1 MADFKYVNYLWND
14 ADAHGKS
21 EVALL
26 VYRSNLLGAD
36 LRITNFAGG
45 NTSAK
50 VTEKDPL
57 TGAPVEVLWVKGSGG
72 DLGSIKRQ
80 GFASLYLEKLYA
92 LKKHYRGL
100 AFEDEMA
107 GYLPHCTFNLN
118 PTVASI
124 DTPLHAFIPRRHVD
138 HLHPDAIIAIAASKD
153 SRALT
158 EEIFGGRAG
167 WVKWQRPGFDLGLQI
182 EAAYNSKANLDGL
195 ILAGHGL
202 FSWGDTAKS
211 CYETTLQLIEQA
223 AAFLETRI
231 AKQAKIFGGAQFTA
245 QPETRRQE
253 IAAEL
258 MPFIRGLV
266 GQQQRKAGH
275 FDDSARALE
284 FVNSK
289 DAAELAKLGT
299 SCPDHF
305 LRTKIRPLFAPWH
318 PEKDDVAQLKQI
330 IAGALPSYREYYAG
344 YYNCCK
350 HPDSPA
356 MRDPNPVVFLVPGV
370 GMMTFA
376 ADKATAR
383 VSAEF
388 YVNAINVMRGATAV
402 SEYVGLAEPEAFNI
416 EYWLLEEAKLKRLPP
431 EKELARRV
439 AVITG
444 GAGGIGKAIARKYL
458 TEGAHVALLDIDTK
472 VLENAVAEL
481 RAQFSKDRVLGTVA
495 DVTNE
500 AQMHQAFDDVCR
512 YFGGVDIVVPN
523 AGIASSSPIEE
534 TSFSEWN
541 RNVAILATGYF
552 LAAREGFRILKTQK
566 TGGALIFVVSKNA
579 LVAGKNA
586 SAYSAAKA
594 AELHLARCLAEEGAS
609 HGIRVNVVNPDAVL
623 AGSRIWNES
632 SWRIERAATYKIKP
646 EELEEFY
653 RQRNA
658 LKVHIYPE
666 DIAEAA
672 FFFASNRSAKTTGCM
687 LNVDGGV
694 TAAFPR

>member
-1 MADFKYVNYLWND
+1 MADFKYVNYLWNE
-14 ADAHGKS
+14 AEAQGKS
-21 EVALL
+21 ELDLL

-50 VTEKDPL
+50 ITEKDPL

-80 GFASLYLEKLYA
+80 GFASLYLEKLQT
-92 LKKHYRGL
+92 LKKLYRGL
-100 AFEDEMA
+100 EFEDEMVA
-107 GYLPHCTFNLN
+107 HLPHCTFNLN
-118 PTVASI
+118 PAAASI

-153 SRALT
+153 SPALA
-158 EEIFGGRAG
+158 EEIFSGRVG

-182 EAAYNSKANLDGL
+182 EAAYQAKPNLAGL
-195 ILAGHGL
+195 VLAGHGL

-211 CYETTLQLIEQA
+211 CYETSLQLIEQA
-223 AAFLETRI
+223 AVFLETRI
-231 AKQAKIFGGAQFTA
+231 AKKGKVFGGAQFA
-245 QPETRRQE
+245 SQPEVRRQE

-266 GQQQRKAGH
+266 GQQQRKVGH
-275 FDDSARALE
+275 FDDSSRTLE

-305 LRTKIRPLFAPWH
+305 LRTKIRPLFAPWL
-318 PEKDDVAQLKQI
+318 PEKDDIAKLKHAI
-330 IAGALPSYREYYAG
+330 SEALPSYREYYAG
-344 YYNCCK
+344 YYGRCK

-356 MRDPNPVVFLVPGV
+356 RRDPNPVVFLIPGV

-388 YVNAINVMRGATAV
+388 YVNAINVMRGATSV
-402 SEYVGLAEPEAFNI
+402 SEYAGLSEQEAFNI
-416 EYWLLEEAKLKRLPP
+416 EYWQLEEAKLRRLPP

-444 GAGGIGKAIARKYL
+444 GAGGIGKAMARKFL
-458 TEGAHVALLDIDTK
+458 NEGAHVVLLDIDA
-472 VLENAVAEL
+472 NALAKTAGEFHS
-481 RAQFSKDRVLGTVA
+481 QFSKDRVLGTVA
-495 DVTNE
+495 DVTDE
-500 AQMHQAFDDVCR
+500 TQMRRAFDEACR
-512 YFGGVDIVVPN
+512 YFGGVDVVIPN

-534 TSFSEWN
+534 TSFVEWN
-541 RNVAILATGYF
+541 RNVSILATGYF
-552 LAAREGFRILKTQK
+552 LAAREGFRIMKTQK
-566 TGGALIFVVSKNA
+566 TGGALVFIVSKNA

-586 SAYSAAKA
+586 AAYSAAKA
-594 AELHLARCLAEEGAS
+594 AELHLARCLAEEGAPS
-609 HGIRVNVVNPDAVL
+609 GIRVNIVNPDAVL

-632 SWRIERAATYKIKP
+632 SWRAERAATYGIKP

-658 LKVHIYPE
+658 LKAHIYPE

-672 FFFASNRSAKTTGCM
+672 FFFASDRSAKTTGCM

>member
-1 MADFKYVNYLWND
+1 MPDFKYVDYLWKE
-14 ADAHGKS
+14 AEAQKKS
-21 EVALL
+21 ELDLL

-50 VTEKDPL
+50 ITEKDPL
-57 TGAPVEVLWVKGSGG
+57 TGAAVEILWVKGSGG

-80 GFASLYLEKLYA
+80 GFASLYLEKLFA

-100 AFEDEMA
+100 EFEDEMVA
-107 GYLPHCTFNLN
+107 YLPHCTFNLN
-118 PTVASI
+118 PTAASI

-138 HLHPDAIIAIAASKD
+138 HLHPDAIIAIAAAKD

-158 EEIFGGRAG
+158 EEVFGGRVG

-182 EAAYNSKANLDGL
+182 EAAYHTKANLEGL
-195 ILAGHGL
+195 VLAGHGL

-211 CYETTLQLIEQA
+211 CYETTLRLIEQA
-223 AAFLETRI
+223 AIFLETRL
-231 AKQAKIFGGAQFTA
+231 AKKGKIFGGAQFAT
-245 QPETRRQE
+245 QLETRRQE
-253 IAAEL
+253 IATEI

-266 GQQQRKAGH
+266 GQQQRKVGH
-275 FDDSARALE
+275 FDDSARTLE
-284 FVNSK
+284 FVNSH
-289 DAAELAKLGT
+289 DGAALAQLGT

-305 LRTKIRPLFAPWH
+305 LRTKIRPLYVPWH
-318 PEKDDVAQLKQI
+318 PEKDDLAKLKRL
-330 IAGALPSYREYYAG
+330 IAEALPAYREYYAG
-344 YYNCCK
+344 YYQRCK
-350 HPDSPA
+350 HADSPA
-356 MRDPNPVVFLVPGV
+356 QRDPNPVVFLIPGI
-370 GMMTFA
+370 GMLTFA

-383 VSAEF
+383 VAAEF

-402 SEYVGLAEPEAFNI
+402 SEYVGLSEQEAFNI
-416 EYWLLEEAKLKRLPP
+416 EYWQLEEAKLKRLPP
-431 EKELARRV
+431 EKALARRV
-439 AVITG
+439 ALITG
-444 GAGGIGKAIARKYL
+444 GAGGIGKAIARKFL
-458 TEGAHVALLDIDTK
+458 SEGAHVVLLDIDAR
-472 VLENAVAEL
+472 VLEKVTAEL
-481 RAQFSKDRVLGTVA
+481 RGQFGQDRVLDAPA
-495 DVTNE
+495 DVTEE
-500 AQMHQAFDDVCR
+500 AQMRGAFETACR
-512 YFGGVDIVVPN
+512 HFGGVDIIIPN
-523 AGIASSSPIEE
+523 AGIASSSPVDG
-534 TSFSEWN
+534 TSFTEWH
-541 RNVAILATGYF
+541 RNLSILATGYF

-566 TGGALIFVVSKNA
+566 TGGALVFVVSKNA

-594 AELHLARCLAEEGAS
+594 AELHLARCLAEEGAPL
-609 HGIRVNVVNPDAVL
+609 GIRVNVVNPDAVL

-632 SWRIERAATYKIKP
+632 SWRAERAATYGVKP

-666 DIAEAA
+666 DIAEAV
-672 FFFASNRSAKTTGCM
+672 FFFASERSAKTTGCM